1 MIKNEKGLTIVE
13 LLAALTLLSCI
24 LLLTGS
30 ILLFGQKQMTNQ
42 STEIQN
48 QSNLRLA
55 LSVITKEIRKA
66 ASVTVN
72 NNVLTLNDSDVYK
85 LDSNNNLTK
94 NNLPIIS
101 NLQQFMIQ
109 MTGDQ
114 ITITLADLP
123 SNNLPQTTLS
133 TTIYV
138 RR

>member
-1 MIKNEKGLTIVE
+1 MMKNEKGLSFVE
-13 LLAALTLLSCI
+13 LLAALSLLSLI
-24 LLLTGS
+24 LLLTAS
-30 ILLFGQKQMTNQ
+30 IILFGQKQMTNQ
-42 STEIQN
+42 STEVQN

-55 LSVITKEIRKA
+55 LSILTKEIRKA
-66 ASVTVN
+66 ASVSVS
-72 NNVLTLNDSDVYK
+72 NNVLTLNDTDIYK
-85 LDSNNNLTK
+85 LDNNNLTK

-101 NLQQFMIQ
+101 NLQQFAVQ